1 MIIKESGMDIA
12 GLIRGDEGTMAGRVT
27 FQFDDNLDY
36 QLKAVQ
42 SAVQLF
48 RGLSR
53 QGDGIYR
60 PARTRKA
67 GEGDPVRNRDIVTGF
82 RLLENLRR
90 VQLQNDL
97 FADSALAEGN
107 TLR

>member
-1 MIIKESGMDIA
+1 MDIA

-48 RGLSR
+48 RG
-53 QGDGIYR
+53 D
-60 PARTRKA
+60 RKS
-67 GEGDPVRNRDIVTGF
+67 VV
-82 RLLENLRR
+82 
-90 VQLQNDL
+90 
-97 FADSALAEGN
+97 
-107 TLR
+107 